1 MTDVC
6 FAVTVN
12 GVVASSGEIFEFPIP
27 IEDKVLQADGIMEE
41 EKMVHSEF
49 FDGRPLK
56 TPERYL
62 KIRNYI
68 LDCWC
73 VVVCVHTVV
82 DVEQSVLSFG
92 VTV

>member
-1 MTDVC
+1 M
-6 FAVTVN
+6 
-12 GVVASSGEIFEFPIP
+12 ASTGEIFEFPIP
-27 IEDKVLQADGIMEE
+27 IEDKELQADGIMQE

-68 LDCWC
+68 LDCWYVAQVTTC
-73 VVVCVHTVV
+73 YFDQQVNR
-82 DVEQSVLSFG
+82 VLMLIN
-92 VTV
+92 

>member
-1 MTDVC
+1 MI
-6 FAVTVN
+6 AVALLLVN
-12 GVVASSGEIFEFPIP
+12 GVVASTGEIFEFPIP
-27 IEDKVLQADGIMEE
+27 IEDKELQADGIMQE

-68 LDCWC
+68 LDCWY
-73 VVVCVHTVV
+73 VA
-82 DVEQSVLSFG
+82 Q
-92 VTV
+92 VTT